1 MTIDFNNKKF
11 LILGAGLT
19 GVSIARYLATKKA
32 FISIVDDYQT
42 VVQLKKIIDDT
53 SNINLIGKKLLRFL

>member
-19 GVSIARYLATKKA
+19 GISIARYLATKKA
-32 FISIVDDYQT
+32 CVSIVDDYQT
-42 VVQLKKIIDDT
+42 IIQLKKQP
-53 SNINLIGKKLLRFL
+53 N